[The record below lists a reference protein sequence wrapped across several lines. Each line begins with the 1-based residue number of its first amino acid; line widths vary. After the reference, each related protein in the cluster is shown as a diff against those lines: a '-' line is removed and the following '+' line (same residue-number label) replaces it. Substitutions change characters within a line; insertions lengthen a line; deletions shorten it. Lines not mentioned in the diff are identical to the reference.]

1 MRSYLSSYGWH
12 FSKAL
17 CDCAV
22 AKLRNRDGNTIK
34 AYDKEKVEELL
45 DQNNIQLQNNRG
57 YDAVYICNY
66 AMAKYLGSSI
76 KDQAALANYV
86 RDYLD
91 DRDAAPTKAL
101 DEYVGRCI
109 GKGEPIIWEDA
120 M

>member
-1 MRSYLSSYGWH
+1 MSFNSERRCKGIKKTGEKQYAADS
-12 FSKAL
+12 
-17 CDCAV
+17 
-22 AKLRNRDGNTIK
+22 NRFGR
-34 AYDKEKVEELL
+34 EVE
-45 DQNNIQLQNNRG
+45 
-57 YDAVYICNY
+57 
-66 AMAKYLGSSI
+66 
-76 KDQAALANYV
+76 DQAALANYV